1 LSKEHEQVKLK
12 SETAIEKLK
21 NTEENEHQ
29 LANELNNKQTELIN
43 FALNIIQKN
52 TFLEEL
58 RLKVNEIKAGT
69 KDIESL
75 IKLNELSNDI
85 NRHIALDKNRKT
97 FQLQLE
103 EANRDFYIRMNQK
116 YPTLTEKEK
125 RLAAYMRLNF
135 STKDIA
141 SILNITTKSVEIN
154 RYRLRKKLGIEQGI
168 NLYEFILSI

>member
-1 LSKEHEQVKLK
+1 
-12 SETAIEKLK
+12 
-21 NTEENEHQ
+21 
-29 LANELNNKQTELIN
+29 
-43 FALNIIQKN
+43 
-52 TFLEEL
+52 
-58 RLKVNEIKAGT
+58 
-69 KDIESL
+69 
-75 IKLNELSNDI
+75 
-85 NRHIALDKNRKT
+85 
-97 FQLQLE
+97 
-103 EANRDFYIRMNQK
+103 MNQK